1 MGIKRIAF
9 IVFGI
14 LSIAFSIWHAL
25 HALRDILA
33 FKTLVFADWFF
44 DMILLVLGIF
54 AIRRGIK
61 QYG

>member
-1 MGIKRIAF
+1 MGVQRIAF

-25 HALRDILA
+25 NVLRDVHA
-33 FKTLVFADWFF
+33 FNTLVFADWFF